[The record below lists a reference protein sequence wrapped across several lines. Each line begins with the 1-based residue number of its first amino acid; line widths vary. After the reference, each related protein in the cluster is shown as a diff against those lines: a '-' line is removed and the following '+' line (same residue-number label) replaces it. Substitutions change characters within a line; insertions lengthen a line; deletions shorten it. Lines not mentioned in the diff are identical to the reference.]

1 MAKAYQITVGDITC
15 ATLHEGGGAVDIEGL
30 MRRYP
35 NVSRENIIDAF
46 GGVTESVNSI
56 NPFYI
61 DNGTTKILADVGFGV
76 ARRPEM
82 GQVEPALESI
92 GVSAADIDI
101 VFLTH
106 FHGDHI
112 AGLITPDGKPAF
124 PNARYITS
132 QAEWDEWIPRW
143 EASNQDGHKQQLAM
157 MRSLEDQLTLVKA
170 GDEIVTGVSV
180 VALAG
185 HTLGQ
190 SGLLVESNGE
200 RVLQLVDLLHNAVQF
215 KHTDWQFAFDS
226 DGELGVETRINMLQ
240 RCVDEKL
247 LTVFHHLPFPGI
259 GHVAKKGD
267 AFVWQPIDS

>member
-1 MAKAYQITVGDITC
+1 MAKAYPFSVGDISC

-30 MRRYP
+30 IKRYP
-35 NVSRENIIDAF
+35 NVSREQITEAF
-46 GGVTESVNSI
+46 AGETDSQNSI

-61 DNGTTKILADVGFGV
+61 DNGKVKILADVGFGE

-82 GQVEPALESI
+82 GQVEPALESM
-92 GVSAADIDI
+92 GVSATDIDI

-112 AGLITPDGKPAF
+112 AGLVTPDGKPAF

-132 QAEWDEWIPRW
+132 KAEWDEWIPRW
-143 EASNQDGHKQQLAM
+143 EASNQDGHQQQLAM
-157 MRSLEDQLTLVKA
+157 MKSIEDQLTLVNA
-170 GDEIVTGVSV
+170 GDEIAEGVRL

-190 SGLLVESNGE
+190 CGLLVESKGE
-200 RVLQLVDLLHNAVQF
+200 RVLQLVDVVHNAIQF

-226 DGELGVETRINMLQ
+226 DGELGVKTRVNILQ
-240 RCVDEKL
+240 RCADENL
-247 LTVFHHLPFPGI
+247 LCVFHHLPFPGI
-259 GHVAKKGD
+259 GHVKIEGD
-267 AFVWQPIDS
+267 AFVWQPIDG